1 MRSTRHLTVLAA
13 GIALLALPLG
23 TQVASGASGDD
34 GPTCSAASLQGA
46 YGITGQG
53 YLGRVPLAFVGAE
66 VFDGNGHFRGQHDEN
81 IGGNIGTATDAG
93 PYQIGKDCHGTID
106 FDDHHHSNLPEQTH
120 RATVVV
126 VDGGREILLL
136 GTDTTPKGM
145 GYHEESPD
153 LELIF
158 NASLKKL

>member
-1 MRSTRHLTVLAA
+1 VRTTRHSMIIVAVLAA
-13 GIALLALPLG
+13 LAIPLG
-23 TQVASGASGDD
+23 TEVARGASDDD

-46 YGITGQG
+46 YGLTGQG
-53 YLGRVPLAFVGAE
+53 YLGRVPLAFVGVA
-66 VFDGNGHFRGQHDEN
+66 VFDGKGHFRGHHDEN

-93 PYQIGKDCHGTID
+93 PYQVEGDCHGTID
-106 FDDHHHSNLPEQTH
+106 FDDHHHSNLPDHTH
-120 RATVVV
+120 RAKIVVA
-126 VDGGREILLL
+126 DGGREVMLL

-158 NASLKKL
+158 NATLKKL